1 MTAEKNYYDILG
13 VQKNSS
19 DDEIKKAYRKLA
31 REHHPDMVKDSDKSS
46 AEKKF
51 KEINEAYQVL
61 SDSEKRKQ
69 YDQFGHSAFKSGA
82 SGAGPSGFGG
92 FGGFGQGPFGYS
104 YQSGN
109 INVDPF
115 EIFEEV
121 FGFRGF
127 GGARAP
133 KRGKNI
139 FYEIKV
145 PFEESVK
152 GGERKIKVESGEF
165 TIKIPKGIS
174 EGNEMRFEG
183 KGMSGPDGLPAGDL
197 IISFKVSF
205 PSSLERYGDNVLQI
219 IDVSFIDAILGGEI
233 EVKVVDA
240 KSSNAISFKKIKI
253 PEKLQFGSQIVLK
266 GYGMPR
272 VNSNFV
278 GDMYLRV
285 NITFPEKISKNQRK
299 HLEEYRK
306 IKWFLDKITFQN

>member
-1 MTAEKNYYDILG
+1 MSQEKSYYEILG
-13 VQKNSS
+13 VSKSS
-19 DDEIKKAYRKLA
+19 TDAEIKSAYRKLA
-31 REHHPDMVKDSDKSS
+31 REHHPDMVKDSDKSA

-82 SGAGPSGFGG
+82 SGAGASG

-127 GGARAP
+127 GGSRAP
-133 KRGKNI
+133 KKGKNI
-139 FYEIKV
+139 YYELKV
-145 PFEESVK
+145 SFEESVK
-152 GGERKIKVESGEF
+152 GAERKIKVETGELK
-165 TIKIPKGIS
+165 IKIPKGIS
-174 EGNEMRFEG
+174 DGNEMRFEG
-183 KGMSGPDGLPAGDL
+183 KGQAGPNGLPSGDL
-197 IISFKVSF
+197 IVSFKVSF

-219 IDVSFIDAILGGEI
+219 VDVPFVDAILGGEL
-233 EVKVVDA
+233 EVKVIDE
-240 KSSNAISFKKIKI
+240 KSSNGISFKKIKI
-253 PEKLQFGSQIVLK
+253 PEKLQYGSQIVLK
-266 GYGMPR
+266 GFGMPR
-272 VNSNFV
+272 VNSNFI

-285 NITFPEKISKNQRK
+285 NITFPEKLSKNQRK

-306 IKWFLDKITFQN
+306 IK